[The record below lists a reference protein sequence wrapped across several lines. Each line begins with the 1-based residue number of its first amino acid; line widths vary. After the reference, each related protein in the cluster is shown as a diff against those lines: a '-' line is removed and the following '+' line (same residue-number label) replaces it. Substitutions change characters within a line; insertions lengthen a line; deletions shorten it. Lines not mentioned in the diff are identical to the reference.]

1 MAGDDEIVV
10 TIEDSA
16 DGGGEVV
23 LIDETGVTAGT
34 VAKKPSDDPI
44 ASLKTQLA
52 ERQSALDTANQRI
65 ASSETAVSQATQR
78 VRQAEQEAVEAR
90 TREAESQKTTVST
103 GIAAAKAEADAAE
116 GAYKVAFEAGN
127 AGDAAKAQ
135 RRIARAEADMAI
147 LEQAKADMG
156 ETRPAPKTETRP
168 AAQDDPVEAFIQSR
182 TPTTQ
187 NWLRAHR
194 DYLTDTKK
202 NAKMQA
208 AHFDAESE
216 GIPLDSP
223 QYFEHI
229 EKFLGMKKPDAAA
242 DQNGSQPSQRRP
254 ASAVAPVTQSGGGMG
269 GEGNTVRLTRAEAD
283 AATDGITHVWNIP
296 DPTGKNRWKV
306 GDAIGL
312 SEMGRR
318 KLAMTKQGRYNNG
331 NVDGT

>member
-10 TIEDSA
+10 TIDEGT
-16 DGGGEVV
+16 DGGDSEVV
-23 LIDETGVTAGT
+23 LVDETGVTAGT

-65 ASSETAVSQATQR
+65 ASSETVASQATQR
-78 VRQAEQEAVEAR
+78 ARQAEQEAVEAR

-116 GAYKVAFEAGN
+116 EAYKIAFEAGD
-127 AGDAAKAQ
+127 AGTAAKAQ
-135 RRIARAEADMAI
+135 RRIARAEADLAL

-156 ETRPAPKTETRP
+156 ETRPAQTEKRP
-168 AAQDDPVEAFIQSR
+168 DAQVDQVEAFIQSR
-182 TPTTQ
+182 TPATQ

-194 DYLTDTKK
+194 DYLTEPKK

-216 GIPLDSP
+216 GIALDSP

-229 EKFLGMKKPDAAA
+229 EKFLGMKKIEPEPKP
-242 DQNGSQPSQRRP
+242 NGGSESQRRP
-254 ASAVAPVTQSGGGMG
+254 ASQVAPVTQSGGGMS
-269 GEGNTVRLTRAEAD
+269 GEGNTVRLSKQEAE
-283 AATDGITHVWNIP
+283 AATDGTLTWNYD
-296 DPTGKNRWKV
+296 DPTGKGRWKKGEV
-306 GDAIGL
+306 LGVQEVA
-312 SEMGRR
+312 RR
-318 KLAMTKQGRYNNG
+318 KLAMQKEGRYSHFS
-331 NVDGT
+331 VDGT